1 MEGKMGMELTA
12 RELLE
17 KLVSFPTVSDQSNL
31 ELVNWVAEYLKSW
44 GVESHLVYDDTG
56 DKADLYALVGPSVEG
71 GIVLSGHTDVVP
83 VEGQEWSAD
92 PFTVVERDGRLF
104 GRGTCDMKGF
114 DALALWAVQ
123 AAVRRGLKKP
133 LILALSY
140 DEEVGCLGAPR
151 MIDAMRQ
158 TLPAADAVIVGE
170 PSMMKVVTGHK
181 GAVGFKTHVRGFE
194 VHSSLVHTGV
204 SAVMTAARLVEWLRQ
219 RLEENIAATPNP
231 DDALFEPPFT
241 TLHVGVIHGGTASN
255 ITARDCEFL
264 TDIRCPP
271 SQDPQDWLARFRQ
284 EVARVEAEIRAIRPE
299 AAITITPRM
308 ANPPLRPERNGAAER
323 LARMLTGDNGRH
335 VVSYG
340 TEAGQFQERGHS
352 VVVCGPGDIAQAHQ
366 PDEFIS
372 IEQLQAGQRFMERL
386 VDHLAGPR

>member
-1 MEGKMGMELTA
+1 MGMELTA

-17 KLVSFPTVSDQSNL
+17 KLVFFPTVSDQSNL

-71 GIVLSGHTDVVP
+71 GVVLSGHTDVVP

-151 MIDAMRQ
+151 MIDAMRES
-158 TLPAADAVIVGE
+158 LPPAEAVIVGE

-231 DDALFEPPFT
+231 EDALFEPPFT

-308 ANPPLRPERNGAAER
+308 SNPALRPERNGAAER

-372 IEQLQAGQRFMERL
+372 IEQFQAGQRFMERL
-386 VDHLAGPR
+386 VDHLAAQR

>member
-1 MEGKMGMELTA
+1 MGMELTA

-17 KLVSFPTVSDQSNL
+17 KLVFFPTVSDQSNL

-71 GIVLSGHTDVVP
+71 GVVLSGHTDVVP

-151 MIDAMRQ
+151 MIDAMRES
-158 TLPAADAVIVGE
+158 LPPAEAVIVGE

-231 DDALFEPPFT
+231 EDALFEPPFT

-308 ANPPLRPERNGAAER
+308 SNPALRPERNGAAER

-372 IEQLQAGQRFMERL
+372 IEQFQAGQRFMERL
-386 VDHLAGPR
+386 VDHLAAQG